1 MQVKIEIP
9 VHEQYPLSES
19 YSKSMRERNKKG
31 GLPVMTM
38 GGATS
43 VLMRRSRTKQ
53 PTMTPKRLMRSM
65 SVIFTAL
72 AERTRNIT
80 EILKDHECFKRVR
93 VNYGLGVAC
102 SCTSIYKYSADAV
115 MFNYQCESKYALS
128 NKTAYLHVLSMSA
141 P

>member
-1 MQVKIEIP
+1 MHVKIEIP
-9 VHEQYPLSES
+9 VHEQHPLSES
-19 YSKSMRERNKKG
+19 YSKSILGRAKKG

-43 VLMRRSRTKQ
+43 VLMRRRRTKQ
-53 PTMTPKRLMRSM
+53 PTMTPKRLIRSM

-93 VNYGLGVAC
+93 VNFRSG
-102 SCTSIYKYSADAV
+102 
-115 MFNYQCESKYALS
+115 
-128 NKTAYLHVLSMSA
+128 H
-141 P
+141 